1 MDLIDEINALAAR
14 VPSLSENIK
23 TEEATKNALIM
34 PFISILGYNVFDPTE
49 VIPEFTA
56 DHGIKKG
63 EKVDYALFK
72 DGKPVILIECKNID
86 ANLDNGQASQLFRYF
101 NVTDAKIG
109 LLTNGI
115 VYRFYSDLESSNKMD
130 EKPFLE
136 IDLLNIKES
145 SIKELK
151 RFKKESFDIDTL
163 STAATELKYTKE
175 IKIIILDEMAS
186 PSEDFTRY
194 FAKQVYGGVMTQSRL
209 KSFSDITKNALN
221 QFVNDRINE
230 RLTYALGEDKPVLEP
245 SDNMEESQSNDND
258 TKTDIDIVTTNEEL
272 EGYLIVKAILTEII
286 DSNRVAKRDVKR
298 YCGVLLDDNNRK
310 PVCRLWFKSKQKYV
324 GIFDDETDS
333 KREVKT
339 PINNLNEIFSLADR
353 LKNVVSWFDQEGEKQ
368 K

>member
-1 MDLIDEINALAAR
+1 MDFIDEISILSAKI
-14 VPSLSENIK
+14 PTLSESIK

-34 PFISILGYNVFDPTE
+34 PFITILGYNVFDPAE

-86 ANLDNGQASQLFRYF
+86 ANLDDGQASQLFRYF
-101 NVTDAKIG
+101 NVTDAKVGI
-109 LLTNGI
+109 LTNGI
-115 VYRFYSDLESSNKMD
+115 VYRFYSDLESANKMD
-130 EKPFLE
+130 AKPFLE
-136 IDLLNIKES
+136 IDLSNIKES
-145 SIKELK
+145 SINELK
-151 RFKKESFDIDTL
+151 RFKKESFDIDNLATV
-163 STAATELKYTKE
+163 ATELKYTREVKN
-175 IKIIILDEMAS
+175 ILLNEMTS
-186 PSEDFTRY
+186 PSDNFTRF
-194 FAKQVYGGVMTQSRL
+194 FAKQVYNGAITQNRL
-209 KSFSDITKNALN
+209 ESFNGIIKNAFN

-230 RLTYALGEDKPVLEP
+230 RLAHALGEDKTVFE
-245 SDNMEESQSNDND
+245 SSGSIEESHDD
-258 TKTDIDIVTTNEEL
+258 EDGTKTDIDIVTTNEEL

-286 DSNRVAKRDVKR
+286 DSNRIAKRDVKS

-353 LKNVVSWFDQEGEKQ
+353 FKNVVKWFDQEEAK